1 MARQGIDGEAA
12 VSDVGNRR
20 GATSASRALG
30 GASGDPTFA
39 SHALGGRGGDTFA
52 IDVRLPLDR
61 FDLAV
66 CFQSAGRV
74 VGVFGASGS
83 GKTSLLESIAGLR
96 RGVTGSI
103 RVGDALFLDSEA
115 GRRMPPE
122 ARGIG
127 YVPQD
132 GLLFPHLSVRGNLRS
147 GAARAARAG
156 VDPAERLASVASL
169 LEIGELLDRGVGSLS
184 GGERQRVA
192 LGRALCSG
200 PRLLLLDEPL
210 AALDLPL
217 RRRLLPV
224 LRRLRSAF
232 PTPILLVSH
241 DPVEVQALCDD
252 LVVLDAGRVIAHGD
266 PRAVLSDPMIYPLA
280 EVDMVRTVLPGRIER
295 HDGAT
300 STIRLAVEERGTA
313 LGAASSDADARGD
326 RVDDGGERFS
336 GHVGIEPVP
345 HHDGAERVPGHAGI
359 RLVTMPAS
367 GVVGAEVLVSIAAR
381 EIILALTPPA
391 GLSARN
397 ILPATVSAVRVDAA
411 RALVSAV
418 LANGVP
424 PIAIE
429 ITRATV
435 QEMDLA
441 AGRAIHLI
449 IKSASCR
456 LIE

>member
-1 MARQGIDGEAA
+1 MARQGIVGEAG
-12 VSDVGNRR
+12 VS
-20 GATSASRALG
+20 
-30 GASGDPTFA
+30 
-39 SHALGGRGGDTFA
+39 GRGGDTFV

-66 CFQSAGRV
+66 RFQSEGRV

-103 RVGDALFLDSEA
+103 RVGDALFLDSET

-169 LEIGELLDRGVGSLS
+169 LEIGDLLDRGVGSLS

-192 LGRALCSG
+192 LARALCSG

-252 LVVLDAGRVIAHGD
+252 VVVIDAGRVIAHGD

-300 STIRLAVEERGTA
+300 STIRLAVEGRGTA
-313 LGAASSDADARGD
+313 LVKAASEADARD
-326 RVDDGGERFS
+326 YLVDDGGE
-336 GHVGIEPVP
+336 PVP
-345 HHDGAERVPGHAGI
+345 DHVGI

-367 GVVGAEVLVSIAAR
+367 GDVGAEVLVSIAAR

-397 ILPATVSAVRVDAA
+397 ILPATISAVRVDAA

-441 AGRAIHLI
+441 PGRAIHLI